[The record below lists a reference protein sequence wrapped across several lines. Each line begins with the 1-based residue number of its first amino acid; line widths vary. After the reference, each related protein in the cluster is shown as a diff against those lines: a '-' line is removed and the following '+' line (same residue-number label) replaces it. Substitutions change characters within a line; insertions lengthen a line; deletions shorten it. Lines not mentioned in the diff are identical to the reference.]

1 MPKPWTIAFLK
12 AWPAAAFLA
21 YGCAEPRAAPA
32 ACEARI
38 IVDFASPT
46 EPDAIGTVA
55 RDHSLTLGI
64 VRRPLANV
72 YVLDLSTGP
81 ALTCD
86 GALASLRADAR
97 IRSADLDA
105 RRQPH

>member
-1 MPKPWTIAFLK
+1 MPKPWTTAFLK

-21 YGCAEPRAAPA
+21 HGCAEPRAAPA

-38 IVDFASPT
+38 IVDFVSAT
-46 EPDAIGTVA
+46 EPEVIATVA

-72 YVLDLSTGP
+72 YVLDLAAEPTK
-81 ALTCD
+81 TCD
-86 GALASLRADAR
+86 DALASLRADAR
-97 IRSADLDA
+97 IRSADVDA
-105 RRQPH
+105 RRQAH